1 MKASAK
7 RAAAEPALE
16 PGQYRIADRIVGLPV
31 WVRDASV
38 MFASFIVRTR
48 AAKAVIGNPRVE
60 LAEVFPG
67 RAMASI
73 AAIEYRENDLGQYNE
88 LAIAFVV
95 RMGGGRALPFI
106 GMTVDSIRGN
116 IGTYI
121 HRLPVTTEFSCEAGR
136 TIWGLPKTVEKISIR
151 EENGLHIA
159 TLTSGD
165 DHVLTLK
172 VKGGGKRTFQDAP
185 LVALATLDGVLR
197 KTPFSAIGSG
207 LGFRLG
213 GAELTL
219 GQHPIADELRFLG
232 LPKRAMMSGGVT
244 KMSARYD
251 AAIEL

>member
-1 MKASAK
+1 MRSAAK
-7 RAAAEPALE
+7 RARPEQVLE
-16 PGQYRIADRIVGLPV
+16 PGQYRIADRIVSLPV

-38 MFASFIVRTR
+38 TFASFSVPTR

-95 RMGGGRALPFI
+95 RMGGGRALPLV
-106 GMTVDSIRGN
+106 GMTIDSMRGN

-136 TIWGLPKTVEKISIR
+136 AIWGLPKTVEKISIR
-151 EENGLHIA
+151 EESGKRIA

-165 DHVLTLK
+165 DHVLTLM
-172 VKGGGKRTFQDAP
+172 VKAGGKRTFHEAP

-197 KTPFSAIGSG
+197 KTPFSASGSG

-213 GAELTL
+213 GASLTL
-219 GQHPIADELRFLG
+219 GKHPIADELRFLG
-232 LPKRAMMSGGVT
+232 LPKRALMSGGVS
-244 KMSARYD
+244 KMSARYE
-251 AAIEL
+251 AAVEL